1 MKCMEVFERATICIF
16 RESCFFL
23 GRTIPFFRAGK
34 CSIDEHGVDKCF
46 MNEGGVN
53 ECCTD
58 EERYRNEKAKC
69 SLVSTG
75 ERERER
81 ARERERETDR
91 QTDRQRQRDRD
102 RETERDRD
110 RETGREGGW
119 EWALARNK
127 INGINFKPH
136 VPSGLAS
143 IKPCVVSPLMGPANT
158 DFLSSP
164 CFAVSPRKAQ
174 GRRLMNQGP
183 RVRPK
188 QGQLLSQ
195 PTPLIANDVRPNQ
208 QGPLVWRPHKEK
220 SDCGM
225 EGKLMS
231 LRIVDAFSVTTRKAE
246 RVTGKSSKELMA

>member
-1 MKCMEVFERATICIF
+1 MK
-16 RESCFFL
+16 
-23 GRTIPFFRAGK
+23 
-34 CSIDEHGVDKCF
+34 
-46 MNEGGVN
+46 
-53 ECCTD
+53 
-58 EERYRNEKAKC
+58 KAKC

-75 ERERER
+75 EKERASASER
-81 ARERERETDR
+81 ARDR
-91 QTDRQRQRDRD
+91 
-102 RETERDRD
+102 ERDRV
-110 RETGREGGW
+110 RETQREGGW

-158 DFLSSP
+158 AFLSSP
-164 CFAVSPRKAQ
+164 CFAASPRKAQ

-183 RVRPK
+183 RVRPR

-208 QGPLVWRPHKEK
+208 QGPLVWRPHKEE

-231 LRIVDAFSVTTRKAE
+231 PPYRRRIFRDHEKGGR
-246 RVTGKSSKELMA
+246 GDW